1 MQTFLP
7 LPDFAASAAS
17 LDRQRLGKQRIENLQ
32 LMRAIVDPSAGWRNH
47 PCVGMW
53 RTVPCALFRYHEA
66 ICSEWVGRGYRD
78 TCWGK
83 GRDLHDGFCEP
94 EWHDADPD
102 WLGDDAVH
110 AAYRSNLI
118 GKDPDHY
125 RPQWPDTPEGLEYP
139 WPVAADPR

>member
-66 ICSEWVGRGYRD
+66 ICSEWVAAIAIPAGARAETCMTGFASRNGMTPTQTGWGMTPSTPRIGR
-78 TCWGK
+78 T
-83 GRDLHDGFCEP
+83 
-94 EWHDADPD
+94 
-102 WLGDDAVH
+102 
-110 AAYRSNLI
+110 
-118 GKDPDHY
+118 
-125 RPQWPDTPEGLEYP
+125 
-139 WPVAADPR
+139 